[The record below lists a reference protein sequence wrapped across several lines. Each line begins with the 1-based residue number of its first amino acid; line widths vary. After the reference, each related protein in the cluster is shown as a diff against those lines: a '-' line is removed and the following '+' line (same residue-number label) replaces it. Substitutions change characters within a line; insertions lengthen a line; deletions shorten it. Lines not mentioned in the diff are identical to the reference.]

1 MWGMT
6 CEYQPQHQTPRRAL
20 RATTFLVV
28 AEFCNA
34 SHATRPW
41 QSASDCLEQS
51 GAGLAERLLKHALVE
66 TFIEES
72 AIIIEYL
79 GREAK
84 YIWNSEPLGVHEC
97 ADLANKRF
105 IRAFS

>member
-6 CEYQPQHQTPRRAL
+6 CEYQPQHQILRRELHAP
-20 RATTFLVV
+20 AFIVV
-28 AEFCNA
+28 AEFGTA

-79 GREAK
+79 GREAN